1 MVMQF
6 THALRH
12 FVSATFI
19 GVSMMSVSAQS
30 PYDPDIEALIKK
42 MTIEEKVGQMTQ
54 LNLDV
59 ISKGEIYNLVEPH
72 QLFAEK
78 LKKALVDY
86 HVGSILNCGGHA
98 YTREHWREI
107 IGEIQR
113 VATKETRLGIPIIYG
128 IDAIHGANYTLGST
142 LFPQQIGQ
150 AATFN
155 EMLVARAAEITA
167 YEVRA
172 SGITWNFS
180 PVLDLMRNP
189 QWSRCF
195 ETFGEDVLLAKN
207 MTHAA
212 ITGYQG
218 ATLTNDPVK
227 VAACMKHFL
236 GYSMPR
242 TGMDRT
248 PAYISDILLREYFLP
263 TFQEAVQS
271 GAATVMINSGE
282 INGIPV
288 HANKKIVTDLLRTEL
303 GFEGVAVTDW
313 EDIMKL
319 NNFHK
324 VAPTMKDAVRMAI
337 DAGID
342 MSMVPNNYEFC
353 DLLVELVK
361 EGTITEERLDVSVR
375 RILIL
380 KKKLGLFEN
389 PMPAADNNY
398 AAFGNASGKLVSQL
412 TAEES
417 ITLLKNANQLLPLDA
432 KTKILVTGPGADS
445 YTMLNGAWTRTWQG
459 TDTKWDDPSVASIY
473 DALKNMGGENVQ
485 YVQGCTTSALSDYQ
499 AALTAAQQVDVI
511 IACMGELPSTEIPG
525 NIQDMHLDKAQLDYI
540 SMLSATGKPLILLLT
555 ESRPRIIRDIE
566 PNCNAILQLYYPG
579 DMGGVAA
586 ANIIYGKVNPSGKL
600 PYTYPKYANALLWY
614 DHKHTETMDV
624 DFGNDAFDPQW
635 TFGYGLSY
643 TTFEY
648 SNLYISNDTMTSAG
662 LTVSVTVKNTGS
674 RVGKEVVQLYL
685 SDQFASITPSV
696 KRLKAYQ
703 KIELQPQESRVITF
717 QLTPEQLQFVGADLQ
732 WIAEPGWFDV
742 SINGS
747 KTSFY
752 YKSN

>member
-1 MVMQF
+1 MQF
-6 THALRH
+6 THACRH
-12 FVSATFI
+12 FISATFF
-19 GVSMMSVSAQS
+19 GLSMISVSAQS
-30 PYDPDIEALIKK
+30 PVDPDIEALIKK

-72 QLFAEK
+72 QLDAEK

-113 VATKETRLGIPIIYG
+113 VATKETRLGIPVIYG

-180 PVLDLMRNP
+180 PVLDIMRNA

-207 MTHAA
+207 MTHAT
-212 ITGYQG
+212 IIGYQG
-218 ATLTNDPVK
+218 TELSDDPVK

-236 GYSMPR
+236 GYSIPR

-248 PAYISDILLREYFLP
+248 PAYISDIMLREYFLP
-263 TFQEAVQS
+263 TFQEAIAA

-288 HANKKIVTDLLRTEL
+288 HADKKIVTDLLRNEL
-303 GFEGVAVTDW
+303 GFQGVAVTDW

-361 EGTITEERLDVSVR
+361 EGTITESRLDVSVR
-375 RILIL
+375 RILTL
-380 KKKLGLFEN
+380 KKKLGLFAN
-389 PMPAADNNY
+389 PMPDADNHY
-398 AAFGNASGKLVSQL
+398 ARFGENESRLMSLA

-417 ITLLKNANQLLPLDA
+417 ITLLKNTDQLLPLRPD
-432 KTKILVTGPGADS
+432 TKILVTGPGADS
-445 YTMLNGAWTRTWQG
+445 YIMLNGAWTRTWQG
-459 TDTKWDDPSVASIY
+459 TDTKWDDSTVATIF
-473 DALKNMGGENVQ
+473 DALKGVGGAQVQ
-485 YVQGCTTSALSDYQ
+485 YVEGCNTSTLTNYQ
-499 AALTAAQQVDVI
+499 QAMEAAQQVDVI
-511 IACMGELPSTEIPG
+511 VACIGELPSTEIPG
-525 NIQDMHLDKAQLDYI
+525 NIKDMDLDEAQLAYI
-540 SMLSATGKPLILLLT
+540 QMLASTGKPIILLLT
-555 ESRPRIIRDIE
+555 EGRPRIIREIE
-566 PNCNAILQLYYPG
+566 PKCSAIVQLYYPG
-579 DMGGVAA
+579 DMGGVAT
-586 ANIIYGKVNPSGKL
+586 ANILYGKVNPSGKL

-614 DHKHTETMDV
+614 DHKHTETMDI

-635 TFGYGLSY
+635 TFGFGLSY
-643 TTFEY
+643 TTFAY
-648 SNLYISNDTMTSAG
+648 SNLKVSNDTMSSTG
-662 LTVSVTVKNTGS
+662 MRVSVTITNTGN
-674 RVGKEVVQLYL
+674 VTGKEVVQVYL
-685 SDQFASITPSV
+685 SDHFASVTPSV

-703 KIELQPQESRVITF
+703 KIELKPQESRELVF
-717 QLTPEQLQFVGADLQ
+717 QITPEQLEFVGQEGKWL
-732 WIAEPGWFDV
+732 AEEGWFDI
-742 SINGS
+742 SIENL
-747 KTSFY
+747 KAQFY
-752 YKSN
+752 YSLK

>member
-1 MVMQF
+1 MQF

-72 QLFAEK
+72 QLDAEK

-445 YTMLNGAWTRTWQG
+445 YTMLNGAWTRT
-459 TDTKWDDPSVASIY
+459 
-473 DALKNMGGENVQ
+473 
-485 YVQGCTTSALSDYQ
+485 
-499 AALTAAQQVDVI
+499 
-511 IACMGELPSTEIPG
+511 
-525 NIQDMHLDKAQLDYI
+525 
-540 SMLSATGKPLILLLT
+540 
-555 ESRPRIIRDIE
+555 
-566 PNCNAILQLYYPG
+566 
-579 DMGGVAA
+579 
-586 ANIIYGKVNPSGKL
+586 
-600 PYTYPKYANALLWY
+600 
-614 DHKHTETMDV
+614 
-624 DFGNDAFDPQW
+624 
-635 TFGYGLSY
+635 
-643 TTFEY
+643 
-648 SNLYISNDTMTSAG
+648 
-662 LTVSVTVKNTGS
+662 
-674 RVGKEVVQLYL
+674 
-685 SDQFASITPSV
+685 
-696 KRLKAYQ
+696 
-703 KIELQPQESRVITF
+703 
-717 QLTPEQLQFVGADLQ
+717 
-732 WIAEPGWFDV
+732 
-742 SINGS
+742 
-747 KTSFY
+747 
-752 YKSN
+752 